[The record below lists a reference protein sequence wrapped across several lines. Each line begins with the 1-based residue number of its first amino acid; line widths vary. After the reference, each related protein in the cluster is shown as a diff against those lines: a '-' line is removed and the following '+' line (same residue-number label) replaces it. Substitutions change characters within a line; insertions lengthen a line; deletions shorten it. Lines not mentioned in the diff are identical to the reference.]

1 MTQSASTLRRRIA
14 LVALAATAALTGLA
28 HAEQQPVVGSKYD
41 VALRLNMFGEVTSP
55 RIVTYPGD
63 RFALAGEHGGKPWRM
78 EFTINRSGARESVRV
93 DGKISSGDQT
103 LAAPVLVGSLGQ
115 RLAVRTS
122 DGVDVAMIIKEVAR

>member
-14 LVALAATAALTGLA
+14 LAVLAATGFAGLA
-28 HAEQQPVVGSKYD
+28 HAEQQPVVGSRYD

-55 RIVTYPGD
+55 RVVTYPGD

-115 RLAVRTS
+115 RLAIRTS
-122 DGVDVAMIIKEVAR
+122 DGVDVAMIIKEIAR